1 MYRSKHHGKNRV
13 TSWSAAEFDKVDTE
27 DKARPR
33 ARTTAVIANT
43 EPHFKNDLS
52 VSKTKRG
59 GKKTPKSTKSALT
72 LPAKR
77 PVVVPVSYGKIL
89 LGPEIGHTGT
99 TTGLLAGSVVPVSYG
114 KILLGPEI
122 GHTVLGLRNDGE
134 PAYLVS
140 AAKII
145 TIPDVGQM
153 QIWGTPHHLT
163 KGEFAYFP
171 ASRTEGH
178 TAYLGSGLYDFMVQ
192 FKLNTITIPIT
203 YRDADENWYQT
214 DAIIIKDQMA
224 RGSQNQESGLRFDF
238 KQRRIPAPAQAE
250 PLTLPEQAR
259 QLAHELVR
267 FVNANPRPDTAG
279 MTELSDVA
287 ALTGPSVEKIHFG
300 YLAEYKESVEKML
313 NRIAAEGI
321 YDVGDT
327 EPQVHTAK
335 SLKTTADR
343 LLSLA
348 KKLEEKQKP

>member
-1 MYRSKHHGKNRV
+1 
-13 TSWSAAEFDKVDTE
+13 
-27 DKARPR
+27 
-33 ARTTAVIANT
+33 
-43 EPHFKNDLS
+43 
-52 VSKTKRG
+52 
-59 GKKTPKSTKSALT
+59 
-72 LPAKR
+72 
-77 PVVVPVSYGKIL
+77 
-89 LGPEIGHTGT
+89 
-99 TTGLLAGSVVPVSYG
+99 
-114 KILLGPEI
+114 
-122 GHTVLGLRNDGE
+122 LRNDGE